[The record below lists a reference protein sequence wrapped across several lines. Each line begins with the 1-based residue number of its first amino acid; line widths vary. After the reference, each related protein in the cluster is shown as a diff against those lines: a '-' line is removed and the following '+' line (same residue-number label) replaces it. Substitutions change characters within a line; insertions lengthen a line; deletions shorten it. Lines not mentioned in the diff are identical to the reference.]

1 MRTHRLRSRY
11 RSLRFSRLGLRAA
24 APQPRRDLAK
34 YRQTGSWTR
43 SRDLRLES
51 GDRLRLVAASALTLV
66 MLPVLWQENGTHADR
81 PSVAAAVAP
90 GGELAATLRAADPSS
105 GPATANANAPAPAP
119 AGCRRPAG
127 RPPPRQRDRPGAR
140 RRCRGRFGRRPRR
153 PPHDVHRAAPG
164 LPVGP
169 DDGAPT
175 LGRGRRRP
183 WPAPRHVPCWPRV
196 VP

>member
-90 GGELAATLRAADPSS
+90 GGELAATLRAADPSN
-105 GPATANANAPAPAP
+105 GPATANADAPAPDAAAAADSGAAP
-119 AGCRRPAG
+119 ATDPTTSTD
-127 RPPPRQRDRPGAR
+127 PPPGFLSGPTTAPPPSVVAVAVPGPLPDTFR
-140 RRCRGRFGRRPRR
+140 VGRASF
-153 PPHDVHRAAPG
+153 
-164 LPVGP
+164 
-169 DDGAPT
+169 
-175 LGRGRRRP
+175 
-183 WPAPRHVPCWPRV
+183 
-196 VP
+196 